1 MADDSSTGIVA
12 VLVVFVMVIVG
23 GFLAVRS
30 GLIGGETK
38 SVDVDVTAPAAP
50 APAAPAAPKNP

>member
-12 VLVVFVMVIVG
+12 VVVIFVMVIVG

-30 GLIGGETK
+30 GMIGGSGGPSK
-38 SVDVDVTAPAAP
+38 SVDVHVNTP
-50 APAAPAAPKNP
+50 APAAPAAPKAP

>member
-12 VLVVFVMVIVG
+12 VVVIFVMVVVG

-30 GLIGGETK
+30 GIIGGSGK
-38 SVDVDVTAPAAP
+38 DVDVHVNTPAS
-50 APAAPAAPKNP
+50 APAAPAAPKAP

>member
-12 VLVVFVMVIVG
+12 ILVVFVMVVVG

-30 GLIGGETK
+30 GVIGGGGSTK
-38 SVDVDVTAPAAP
+38 SVDIDVHAPAVP
-50 APAAPAAPKNP
+50 VPVAPKKD

>member
-12 VLVVFVMVIVG
+12 VLVIFVMVVVG

-30 GLIGGETK
+30 GVIGGGGPTK
-38 SVDVDVTAPAAP
+38 TIDVDIKAP
-50 APAAPAAPKNP
+50 APAAPKNP